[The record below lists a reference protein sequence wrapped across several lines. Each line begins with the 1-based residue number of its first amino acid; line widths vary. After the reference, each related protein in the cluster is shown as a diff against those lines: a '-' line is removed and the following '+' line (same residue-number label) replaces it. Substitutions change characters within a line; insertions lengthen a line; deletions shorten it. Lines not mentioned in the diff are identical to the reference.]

1 MRFSHFSAICIA
13 FVGLVNIGNAQDIND
28 ARVLSNLRACYEA
41 QTTVDGMR
49 ACIGQAAL
57 ACQDETEG
65 GYSTLGLS
73 QCQWAEAKAWDV
85 LLNEA
90 YGAAMAAAKGGDDA
104 DRDTPEFARRAETLR
119 AMQRAWIPFRDAKC
133 AAEYAKWG
141 MGSMR
146 HIAAS
151 GCLMQTNAEQ
161 TIQLW
166 AMFDAFR

>member
-1 MRFSHFSAICIA
+1 MKKLTLAIILLA
-13 FVGLVNIGNAQDIND
+13 TPLAAQDINE
-28 ARVLSNLRACYEA
+28 ARVLTTLRACYDA
-41 QTTVDGMR
+41 QTTLDGMR

-57 ACQDETEG
+57 TCQDETEG
-65 GYSTLGLS
+65 GYSTLGQS
-73 QCQWAEAKAWDV
+73 FCQQAEARGWDV

-90 YGAAMAAAKGGDDA
+90 YRTAMEAAKGGDDA
-104 DRDTPEFARRAETLR
+104 DSDMPEFARRAETLR

-133 AAEYAKWG
+133 DAEYAKWG

-146 HIAAS
+146 NIAGS

-166 AMFDAFR
+166 AMYDAFR